1 MQQELMS
8 MTEIRELLGVVRQ
21 RAHEIARY
29 PGFPQPIGKV
39 GRLNIWDGTA
49 VRRWAAERE
58 QARST
63 LKRLNAK
70 AEPKEA

>member
-1 MQQELMS
+1 
-8 MTEIRELLGVVRQ
+8 MTEIRKLLGVVRQ
-21 RAHEIARY
+21 RAHQITQY

-58 QARST
+58 HAQKA
-63 LKRLNAK
+63 LKRLNT
-70 AEPKEA
+70 EPSALGPLDVGE